1 MRWQEMNLRYKS
13 MNQKTDSDSAK
24 RQTLKAWLSRGHIWN
39 IPIYQRHY
47 SWDSDDDAGQVRL
60 FWETVVEHA
69 EHRLRVKSKP
79 LPPHYFGAVL
89 VNEQRNRPADAP
101 RAFDVVDGQQ
111 RLTTIQLALL
121 ALIHSAREY
130 GDLAKQI
137 KDELRLYLYLESG
150 KEPVLQPT
158 NYDNDQ
164 YHTVLFLVDRRKA
177 NFDELEG
184 DKDAFAKS
192 KVLRTFNLFT
202 DECGKFIQKHVDD
215 GGASIEQVFVAL
227 RESVLD
233 GFDIVLI
240 QLRESDRPQ
249 EVFQSLN
256 TTSKQLTTLDLI
268 RNDVFQRAAD
278 IRPPYAREVHDSPAW
293 RAIEMPFWE
302 DVVDQRLGTTHIEA
316 YIPRMLIAKLPG
328 ESIKFER
335 NVLVKTYRDKFVR
348 AGDRDIL
355 EEVKR
360 MTEYEEIYRNLVQ
373 RDAEYKLPTVT
384 QPGVVESFGIFAI
397 KAWGSR
403 DFWPAVFLVLKSG
416 APADEQQQILR
427 LLESYIVRRHA
438 CGYPPDQYNQF
449 VVEVCATL
457 DEEFSCDSLER
468 LLLKST
474 SHSTGF
480 PEGDKI
486 IAHRPEHNFVG
497 NGNPKRL
504 TTYMLQILARSMQS
518 DADEMVTKDKLTI
531 DHILPIGWRSDS
543 VWMSEL
549 SIDIENIEGENARK
563 VDNRVNTIGNLTL
576 LSGKNN
582 SKKSNRPFSKTW
594 GLLSDSPLN
603 MNKEIIAKHANK
615 GDDSSESVKW
625 DMSAIENRGTDLVD
639 RIRRIWPRPNESDIG
654 L

>member
-1 MRWQEMNLRYKS
+1 MSK
-13 MNQKTDSDSAK
+13 KTDSDSAK

-111 RLTTIQLALL
+111 RLTTIQLALF

-150 KEPVLQPT
+150 KEPILQPT

-192 KVLRTFNLFT
+192 KVLRTFKFFT
-202 DECGKFIQKHVDD
+202 NECSKFIQKHVGND
-215 GGASIEQVFVAL
+215 GAGIEQAFAAL
-227 RESVLD
+227 RESVLV

-278 IRPPYAREVHDSPAW
+278 IRPPYACEVHDSPAW
-293 RAIEMPFWE
+293 RAIEKPFWE
-302 DVVDQRLGTTHIEA
+302 EKIDQRLGTTHIEA

-348 AGDRDIL
+348 TEDQNIL
-355 EEVKR
+355 DEVKR
-360 MTEYEEIYRNLVQ
+360 MTEYEEIYRDLVQ
-373 RDAEYKLPTVT
+373 RDAEYKLPTVIR
-384 QPGVVESFGIFAI
+384 PGVAESFGIFAF
-397 KAWGSR
+397 KTWGSR
-403 DFWPAVFLVLKSG
+403 DFWPAVFLILKSG
-416 APADEQQQILR
+416 APADEQQRILR
-427 LLESYIVRRHA
+427 LLESYVVRRHA

-449 VVEVCATL
+449 VVEVCSAL
-457 DEEFSCDSLER
+457 DKEFSCDSLGR
-468 LLLKST
+468 LLLKSPST
-474 SHSTGF
+474 STGF

-497 NGNPKRL
+497 NGAPKRL
-504 TTYMLQILARSMQS
+504 TTYILQILARDMQS
-518 DADEMVTKDKLTI
+518 DADEMETKDKLTI
-531 DHILPIGWRSDS
+531 DHILPVGWHSDPA
-543 VWMSEL
+543 WMKEL
-549 SIDIENIEGENARK
+549 SLESEGIEGENARK
-563 VDNRVNTIGNLTL
+563 VDSRVNTLGNLTL

-594 GLLSDSPLN
+594 KLLSNSPLN
-603 MNKEIIAKHANK
+603 MNKAIVTKYASK
-615 GDDSSESVKW
+615 GGDAGEDGRW
-625 DMSAIENRGTDLVD
+625 DMQAIENRGADLVD
-639 RIRRIWPRPNESDIG
+639 RIRHIWPHPHEDSAGRPISPP
-654 L
+654 LQS